1 VKVRIYREGNRD
13 VIELEGKVDEII
25 EYMKKAGQTLP
36 MPQTQPSSQTTPPK
50 SSVIA

>member
-1 VKVRIYREGNRD
+1 MKVRIYREGNRD

-36 MPQTQPSSQTTPPK
+36 MPQTQTASQTTPK